1 MTDTTAPSAAPA
13 KVLAWDLP
21 TRLFKWAL
29 VVAIAVGWASDKL
42 GGGNPDLHVLNG
54 RIVLTLVVF
63 RVLWGFVG
71 GSTARFSGFV
81 PSPGNSVSY
90 GLALLRGREGHYL
103 GHNPLGAWMVL
114 VLLALSGAMA
124 LTGLFNADVDRMIV
138 EGPLAKTVADATV
151 TLAHKLHHRIFDV
164 LLICIGLH
172 VAAVAFHAVV
182 KKERLVPAMV
192 TGRKPAAAYADAR
205 AATPGAI
212 GLALA
217 CLAAAAAIVWLGIRA
232 AGG

>member
-1 MTDTTAPSAAPA
+1 MTTTATATE

-29 VVAIAVGWASDKL
+29 VATIVVAWASDKI
-42 GGGNPDLHVLNG
+42 GGGNPALHVLNG
-54 RIVLTLVVF
+54 QIVLTLVLF

-81 PSPGNSVSY
+81 PTPGRSIGY
-90 GLALLRGREGHYL
+90 GLDLLKGREGHYL

-114 VLLALSGAMA
+114 ALLALPAAMA
-124 LTGLFNADVDRMIV
+124 LTGLFNADADRLII
-138 EGPLAKTVADATV
+138 EGPLVKTVSDATID
-151 TLAHKLHHRIFDV
+151 LAHKLHHKIFDV
-164 LLICIGLH
+164 LLIAIVLH
-172 VAAVAFHAVV
+172 LAAVVFHAVV

-192 TGRKPAAAYADAR
+192 TGKKPAAPYVDRA

-212 GLALA
+212 GLAFA

>member
-1 MTDTTAPSAAPA
+1 MTTIPTATA

-29 VVAIAVGWASDKL
+29 VATIVVAWASDKI
-42 GGGNPDLHVLNG
+42 GGGNPDLHKLNG

-71 GSTARFSGFV
+71 GSTARFPGFV
-81 PSPGNSVSY
+81 PSPGTSIGY
-90 GLALLRGREGHYL
+90 GLALLKGREGHYL

-114 VLLALSGAMA
+114 ALLALPAAMA
-124 LTGLFNADVDRMIV
+124 VTGLYNADVDRMII
-138 EGPLAKTVADATV
+138 EGPLAKTVSDATV
-151 TLAHKLHHRIFDV
+151 TLAHKLHHKLFDV
-164 LLICIGLH
+164 LLIAIVLH
-172 VAAVAFHAVV
+172 VAAVGFHAPG
-182 KKERLVPAMV
+182 KKERLGPAG
-192 TGRKPAAAYADAR
+192 GRGQKAGGGYPRAGPPA
-205 AATPGAI
+205 PGAV
-212 GLALA
+212 GTALA